1 MNTAD
6 VLKWIFDFVI
16 WVITPTILGVILM
29 LTRSVIAKT
38 DDKPRKSAMRSGFWA
53 GILLF
58 LMVLIYQVAIF
69 LKDGFPE
76 KEIFQGFNIWLALG
90 SGILAF
96 FIFLGG
102 KKMVSPQL
110 SGFATLLIVFVV
122 SYAMLHYLVIRTWNE
137 LVLSLTLG
145 ITFGIM
151 SHLANPHSFVRHAL
165 SEGLDEPSHGHH

>member
-1 MNTAD
+1 MTSGD

-16 WVITPTILGVILM
+16 WVVTPFILVVILF

-38 DDKPRKSAMRSGFWA
+38 DDKPRKQAMRSGFWA

-69 LKDGFPE
+69 LREGFPE
-76 KEIFQGFNIWLALG
+76 QNIFQGFNIWLALG

-102 KKMVSPQL
+102 KRMVSPQL
-110 SGFATLLIVFVV
+110 SGFAMLLIVFVTL
-122 SYAMLHYLVIRTWNE
+122 YALLHYLVIRTWNE
-137 LVLSLTLG
+137 IVLSLTLG
-145 ITFGIM
+145 VTFGIM

-165 SEGLDEPSHGHH
+165 SEGLDEPSHGH